1 MRMNFPD
8 VLNIQDL
15 GNHGVATTIE
25 LGILLAG
32 SVDATPD
39 PKRKHFY
46 EIEGCRRVYY
56 VYMSPVSGTISL
68 LAAWD
73 RASGSGRN
81 SQHASSLRSVRN
93 LAYILAEAE

>member
-1 MRMNFPD
+1 
-8 VLNIQDL
+8 
-15 GNHGVATTIE
+15 
-25 LGILLAG
+25 
-32 SVDATPD
+32 
-39 PKRKHFY
+39 
-46 EIEGCRRVYY
+46 
-56 VYMSPVSGTISL
+56 VSGTISL